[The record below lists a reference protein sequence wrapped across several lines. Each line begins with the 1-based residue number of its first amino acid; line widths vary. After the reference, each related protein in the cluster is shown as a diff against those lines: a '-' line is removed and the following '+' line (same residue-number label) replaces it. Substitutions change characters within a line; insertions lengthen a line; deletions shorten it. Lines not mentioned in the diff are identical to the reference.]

1 MFPYYVNF
9 LYISHMKIID
19 KSTGEKHSVDI
30 LPVEPDE
37 FKTLRK
43 ERYFFD
49 WKIEKNREVY
59 KLQIKGSSDIL
70 GLVSIE
76 RIPREWRIHIRLL
89 TVSKENKGREKKYE
103 NIAGNLIAFVAKIAI
118 REFGEL
124 ACVSLRPKS
133 QIAKHYVEK
142 YNMNITGMTLSLE
155 VPEIIDLINL
165 YDND

>member
-1 MFPYYVNF
+1 M
-9 LYISHMKIID
+9 IIIET
-19 KSTGEKHSVDI
+19 STGEKHTVDI
-30 LPVEPDE
+30 LPVEVDE

-43 ERYFFD
+43 DRYFFD
-49 WKIEKNREVY
+49 WKIEKSQEVY
-59 KLQIKGSSDIL
+59 KLRIKGSSDIL

-76 RIPREWRIHIRLL
+76 RIPQEWRIHIRLL
-89 TVSKENKGREKKYE
+89 TVSKENKGHEKKYDKV
-103 NIAGNLIAFVAKIAI
+103 AGNLIAYVAKIAI

-133 QIAKHYVEK
+133 RIAQHYIDK

-155 VPEIIDLINL
+155 VPEIIDLINF

>member
-1 MFPYYVNF
+1 
-9 LYISHMKIID
+9 MKIID
-19 KSTGEKHSVDI
+19 TSTGEKHSVDI
-30 LPVEPDE
+30 LPVEIDE

-43 ERYFFD
+43 DRYFFD
-49 WKIEKNREVY
+49 WKIEKNQEVF
-59 KLQIKGSSDIL
+59 KLLIKGSSDIL

-76 RIPREWRIHIRLL
+76 RIPQEWRIHIRLL
-89 TVSKENKGREKKYE
+89 TVSKENKGNEKKYDK
-103 NIAGNLIAFVAKIAI
+103 IAGNLIAFVAKIAI

-133 QIAKHYVEK
+133 QIAQHYIEK
-142 YNMNITGMTLSLE
+142 YNMNITGMTLSIE

>member
-1 MFPYYVNF
+1 MRITDT
-9 LYISHMKIID
+9 L
-19 KSTGEKHSVDI
+19 TGEKYLVDI
-30 LPVEPDE
+30 LPVEIDE

-43 ERYFFD
+43 DRYFFD
-49 WKIEKNREVY
+49 WKIEKDQEVY

-76 RIPREWRIHIRLL
+76 RVPQEWRIHIRLL
-89 TVSKENKGREKKYE
+89 TVSKENKGNEKKYDK
-103 NIAGNLIAFVAKIAI
+103 IAGNLIAHVAKIAI

-133 QIAKHYVEK
+133 QIVQHYIDK
-142 YNMNITGMTLSLE
+142 YNMNITGMILSIE
-155 VPEIIDLINL
+155 VPEIIDLINF

>member
-1 MFPYYVNF
+1 MFPIYVNF
-9 LYISHMKIID
+9 SYISAMKIFD
-19 KSTGEKHSVDI
+19 KSTGEKHSVSI

-49 WKIEKNREVY
+49 WKIERNREVY

-76 RIPREWRIHIRLL
+76 RIPQEWRIHIRLL
-89 TVSKENKGREKKYE
+89 TVSKENKGHEKKYE

-133 QIAKHYVEK
+133 QIARHYVEK

-165 YDND
+165 NDND

>member
-1 MFPYYVNF
+1 
-9 LYISHMKIID
+9 MKIID
-19 KSTGEKHSVDI
+19 TSTGEKHSVDI
-30 LPVEPDE
+30 LSVEIDE

-43 ERYFFD
+43 DRYFFD
-49 WKIEKNREVY
+49 WKIEKNQEVY

-76 RIPREWRIHIRLL
+76 RIPQEWRIHIRLL
-89 TVSKENKGREKKYE
+89 TVSKENKGNEKKYDK
-103 NIAGNLIAFVAKIAI
+103 IAGNLIAYVAKIAI

-133 QIAKHYVEK
+133 QIAQHYIHK
-142 YNMNITGMTLSLE
+142 YNMNITGMTLSIE
-155 VPEIIDLINL
+155 VPEIIDLINS